1 MDVMNPSPGWNAVS
15 LTIWKEFRFGLLDR
29 YMNYK
34 LWPDRF
40 EPNERI
46 GKSILLYYFDPAATP
61 R

>member
-15 LTIWKEFRFGLLDR
+15 LTNWKEFRFGLLDR

-40 EPNERI
+40 EPN
-46 GKSILLYYFDPAATP
+46 DPAATP